1 MIEPVRNS
9 DEFLLHRKPSG
20 FACANTK
27 RTPKEKAISYLEN
40 KAKKHESADTYDT
53 VDNSF
58 GEDIDKAIDIA
69 LEEHAIQL
77 FNDLDNVRITN
88 DSFGEPHI
96 FLKTCIDYIEKK
108 KKWLK

>member
-1 MIEPVRNS
+1 MIKIEFLIIKGVRKMIEP
-9 DEFLLHRKPSG
+9 
-20 FACANTK
+20 NTK
-27 RTPKEKAISYLEN
+27 RTPKEKAIKYIYSVEQGIKDDYPIIER
-40 KAKKHESADTYDT
+40 KQIE
-53 VDNSF
+53 
-58 GEDIDKAIDIA
+58 KAIDIA

-96 FLKTCIDYIEKK
+96 ILKTCIDYIEKK